1 MDDHSNDDQS
11 HFSYLLHTDNTKCFW
26 GHWNFPRK
34 KMSFE
39 TLFFVT
45 AKWDFFLHFLNS
57 VKTTQK
63 LNSPLNSGQGKSLL
77 ALLLNNMCPMKT
89 NSSLSTSVSI
99 HTLSYTPLF
108 PQEESLM
115 YIEVPTRFPS
125 LMLYSRYFL
134 LKSQSYQ
141 GSPSKEIRK
150 WYHDMNRVVL
160 IHTCEQFNA
169 WLHPDMIVA
178 VRWLS
183 C

>member
-1 MDDHSNDDQS
+1 MMIKVIFHIFYTRIIPNASGDIGISLVKKC
-11 HFSYLLHTDNTKCFW
+11 LLKPFFCNC
-26 GHWNFPRK
+26 
-34 KMSFE
+34 KMR
-39 TLFFVT
+39 L
-45 AKWDFFLHFLNS
+45 FLHFLNS

-115 YIEVPTRFPS
+115 YIEVPTRFLS

-150 WYHDMNRVVL
+150 
-160 IHTCEQFNA
+160 
-169 WLHPDMIVA
+169 
-178 VRWLS
+178 
-183 C
+183 